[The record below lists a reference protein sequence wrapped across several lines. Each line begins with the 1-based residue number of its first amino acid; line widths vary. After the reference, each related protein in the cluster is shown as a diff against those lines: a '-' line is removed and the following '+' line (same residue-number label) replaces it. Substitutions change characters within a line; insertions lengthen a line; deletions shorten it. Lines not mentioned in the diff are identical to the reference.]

1 MKSTSMLFVIIPYSV
16 RWCKLSCR
24 KVRTEQVK
32 FTLSQ
37 GQSAILAVYRQ
48 GVALGIAAL
57 NDGLG
62 DQGLHAALDEPLDGT
77 CAIDAVVSRIDDEV
91 LGSGGDLQLEVLALV
106 HALTQILQLQ
116 IHDLAHLVLGQA
128 LVVDDL
134 VQTVQELR
142 PERVRQL
149 LIPHKGKQEDPRQ
162 LKIIF
167 E

>member
-1 MKSTSMLFVIIPYSV
+1 MRPQPAPSTQKVLLPGISHTGATRLREFWDKCSYIQKCAPHRCCSAMKSTSMLFVIIPYSV

-91 LGSGGDLQLEVLALV
+91 LGSGPWTSRTRSSSSPPIWA
-106 HALTQILQLQ
+106 ATSS
-116 IHDLAHLVLGQA
+116 
-128 LVVDDL
+128 
-134 VQTVQELR
+134 
-142 PERVRQL
+142 
-149 LIPHKGKQEDPRQ
+149 
-162 LKIIF
+162 
-167 E
+167 

>member
-62 DQGLHAALDEPLDGT
+62 DQGLHAALMNRLMGRAP
-77 CAIDAVVSRIDDEV
+77 
-91 LGSGGDLQLEVLALV
+91 
-106 HALTQILQLQ
+106 
-116 IHDLAHLVLGQA
+116 
-128 LVVDDL
+128 
-134 VQTVQELR
+134 
-142 PERVRQL
+142 
-149 LIPHKGKQEDPRQ
+149 
-162 LKIIF
+162 
-167 E
+167 